1 MSKPHWT
8 DETLAQAIC
17 EGRDQRLL
25 ALKHIAMDKTWQTRA
40 LQVVQQQGGSH
51 ETAKDIY
58 QESIIILDERIRK
71 NGFAE
76 NRGSLLNFFL
86 GIVRFKYMGYKR
98 RKDNQ
103 IISIE
108 AASDM
113 VSNKDEL
120 TVELEE
126 KEHAHLVNEAIK
138 SLGDKCQ
145 KVLQLQ
151 KLEYSMQE
159 IAALLELSSAGL
171 AKKQAYD
178 CRKRL
183 RAFFLER
190 PQILEEIGIRLSGS
204 KLNPPN

>member
-8 DETLAQAIC
+8 DETLAQAIR
-17 EGRDQRLL
+17 EGREQRLS

-40 LQVVQQQGGSH
+40 LQVVQQQGGSY

-58 QESIIILDERIRK
+58 QESIMILDERIRN
-71 NGFAE
+71 NGFDE

-86 GIVRFKYMGYKR
+86 GIVRFKYIGYKR

-103 IISIE
+103 IIDIE
-108 AASDM
+108 AAIGM
-113 VSNKDEL
+113 VSNQKEL
-120 TVELEE
+120 MAEVEE
-126 KEHAHLVNEAIK
+126 KEQAHLVNEAIK

-159 IAALLELSSAGL
+159 IAALLELSSSGL
-171 AKKQAYD
+171 AKKQAYE

-183 RAFFLER
+183 RAFFLAR
-190 PQILEEIGIRLSGS
+190 PQILEEIGIRLGGS
-204 KLNPPN
+204 KLSPPN